1 MDIAATIKERT
12 ANSDTRFIYFDGD
25 DDLNVQW
32 PGLLALADCYVK
44 KHAFADPA
52 AYAEHYVGKSNLTDY
67 VAKTYGVS
75 FAEDIIPKSGGANVA
90 EAADKIHVGWNIGL
104 DDPIADLWHRNAA
117 AAETERDI
125 DVLCRAPVQP
135 TSWLFP
141 LRNLAVT
148 KLEAMNGRFRVL
160 APRERVSPEE
170 YWREMMR
177 SRICVSPYGYGEIC
191 WRDFEAVIA
200 GALLVKP
207 DMSHVRTA
215 PDIFVPGV
223 TYVPVRWDYAD
234 LEEKCAQYLANENER
249 RKIATAARAVLKESL
264 QPEWF
269 LDRFA
274 QVLSRADVRH

>member
-1 MDIAATIKERT
+1 MKARLHRLWHTRPSTYPIRSGLARLRSVAARRPRPIQMLLVSDGMSYTNEQQFAPLIRHAVLLRDKLGVVFQIRRVEDALAVTDLARFDVIGLKLSFRVSPERAMDIAATIKERT

-90 EAADKIHVGWNIGL
+90 EAADKIYVGWNIGL

-117 AAETERDI
+117 VAETERDI

-148 KLEAMNGRFRVL
+148 KL
-160 APRERVSPEE
+160 
-170 YWREMMR
+170 
-177 SRICVSPYGYGEIC
+177 
-191 WRDFEAVIA
+191 
-200 GALLVKP
+200 
-207 DMSHVRTA
+207 
-215 PDIFVPGV
+215 
-223 TYVPVRWDYAD
+223 
-234 LEEKCAQYLANENER
+234 
-249 RKIATAARAVLKESL
+249 
-264 QPEWF
+264 
-269 LDRFA
+269 
-274 QVLSRADVRH
+274 